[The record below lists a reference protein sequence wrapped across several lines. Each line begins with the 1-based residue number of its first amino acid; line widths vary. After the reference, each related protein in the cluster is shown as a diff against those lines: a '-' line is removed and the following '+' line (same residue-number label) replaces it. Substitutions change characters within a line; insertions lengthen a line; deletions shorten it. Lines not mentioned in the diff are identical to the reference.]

1 MQSLHNPSLFL
12 TKIVGTPHDDTLGCI
27 SPKSNN
33 SFNCIF
39 NSCNLGVDIRYGVLE
54 IGFVP
59 SFRSIANSNY
69 LFKGK
74 PGSSLGKTLENYD
87 TTGKYSNIFVSPFLL
102 RDKMAYILHPL
113 CIFFFNCRE
122 VINLRDTPLFIPTI
136 TLLFHKSLIKIN
148 IFVSQLS
155 IASFDSNQSIPTLL

>member
-1 MQSLHNPSLFL
+1 MQILHDPSFFL
-12 TKIVGTPHDDTLGCI
+12 TKIIGAPHGDTLGCI

-59 SFRSIANSNY
+59 SFRSIVNSNY
-69 LFKGK
+69 LFEGK

-87 TTGKYSNIFVSPFLL
+87 TTGNSSNISVSPFLL
-102 RDKMAYILHPL
+102 RDKMAYNLHPL

-122 VINLRDTPLFIPTI
+122 VINLSETHWFFPII
-136 TLLFHKSLIKIN
+136 TLFCHK
-148 IFVSQLS
+148 
-155 IASFDSNQSIPTLL
+155 